1 MQYLYEGEYS
11 PELPPEA
18 TNGTIYT
25 PVPNRPKTD
34 RWLQTLVPIPAHMR
48 FTEKLLRLSFPLP
61 TPPMQLVPQ
70 HLQVQSMQLHVR
82 GLYLQGLH
90 FPPLPQLNGEVEE
103 LLVRSKM

>member
-1 MQYLYEGEYS
+1 
-11 PELPPEA
+11 
-18 TNGTIYT
+18 
-25 PVPNRPKTD
+25 
-34 RWLQTLVPIPAHMR
+34 MR